1 MHLTSRYLAILK
13 TDRLTRTQMRE
24 SMDKEG
30 GGCQREGNQDER
42 FLTVSPEEAGN
53 LKPNRSCK

>member
-1 MHLTSRYLAILK
+1 
-13 TDRLTRTQMRE
+13 MRE
-24 SMDKEG
+24 SMEKEG